1 MSMTSQER
9 VATALRLEEP
19 DQVPWIELFVD
30 PYLAEKL
37 LQWGGP
43 DNQTFSLEE
52 NQYNLEQAIQLSSF
66 LGLDN
71 FAYIMR
77 APVYAHLDEGIDGR
91 LYYGKGMIKT
101 EADLDL
107 IHFPDPYDEELYTE
121 AEDFVTN
128 KGDYSAWFVTR
139 IGLLSV
145 MLGMGTEAF
154 SFALYDNL
162 PLVEKLLDMYCD
174 WICVVAERINKMG
187 FDVFCST
194 DDMAFNIN
202 TFFSPAIFKS
212 LVMPRYERVREKIGL
227 PWVIHSDGNM
237 MPFMDDLMSLGI
249 AGFHPNEKGA
259 MDIRLMK
266 NTLGDRLCLFGNV
279 DLNILG
285 LGSPDEVDSEVREL
299 IRDIAP
305 GGGYIISSGNCLA
318 GYLKPENVLAMRDA
332 IQKYGQYPIRASI
345 HEN

>member
-1 MSMTSQER
+1 MSMTPQER
-9 VATALRLEEP
+9 VAAALSLEEP

-30 PYLAEKL
+30 PYLAEML

-43 DNQTFSLEE
+43 NNQTFSLEE
-52 NQYNLEQAIQLSSF
+52 NQYNWEQAIQLSSY

-71 FAYIMR
+71 IAYIMR
-77 APVYAHLDEGIDGR
+77 APVYAQLDEGKDGR
-91 LYYGKGMIKT
+91 LYYGKGMIQT

-107 IHFPDPYDEELYTE
+107 IQFPDPYDEALYTE
-121 AEDFVTN
+121 AEEFTTN

-154 SFALYDNL
+154 SFALYDNR
-162 PLVEKLLDMYCD
+162 PLVEKLLDIYCD
-174 WICVVAERINKMG
+174 WICVVAERVCKMG

-194 DDMAFNIN
+194 DDMAFRTN

-212 LVMPRYERVREKIGL
+212 LVMPRYERVKEVINL

-237 MPFMDDLMSLGI
+237 MPFIDELMNLGI
-249 AGFHPNEKGA
+249 AGFHPNERGA

-266 NTLGDRLCLFGNV
+266 STRGDRLCLFGNV

-285 LGSPDEVDSEVREL
+285 LGSPEEVDSEVREL
-299 IRDIAP
+299 IRDVAP
-305 GGGYIISSGNCLA
+305 GGGYVISSGNCLA
-318 GYLKPENVLAMRDA
+318 GYLKPENVLAMREA
-332 IQKYGQYPIRASI
+332 VRRYGHYPIQVS
-345 HEN
+345 NNKN